1 MFIVT
6 GGAGFIGSAFVWKL
20 NMEGIQKILIVDEPD
35 PEEKWKNLTNRQ
47 FENSVHKD
55 KFLKDVM
62 EDRMPSPVSAVIHLG
77 ACTSTTERNEEYLMR
92 NNYEY
97 SRVLAEWAV
106 KKGVRFIYASSAATY
121 GDGSL
126 GFSDDDSTTL
136 QLKPLNLY
144 GFSKHQFDVWVIR
157 NQLTEKVAGIK
168 FFNVYGPNEYHKGE
182 MASVVFKA
190 YRQVKERGRVDLFKS
205 YRPEYGH
212 GEQKRDFIYVKDC
225 VEALWWFL
233 QNPQVNGIFNL
244 GTGKAQS
251 YNDLT
256 NAIFTALRLPPRMEY
271 IEMPE
276 GIRGQYQYFTEAKIE
291 KLRRAGYAQPFHSL
305 KEGIA
310 DYVLHYLEKSREEQ
324 YL

>member
-1 MFIVT
+1 MLIVT

-20 NMEGIQKILIVDEPD
+20 NREGIQKILIVDEPD

-55 KFLKDVM
+55 EFLKDVM

-97 SRVLAEWAV
+97 TRVLAEWAV
-106 KKGVRFIYASSAATY
+106 KKGIRFIYASSAATY

-157 NQLTEKVAGIK
+157 NQLTGKVAGIK

-190 YRQVKERGRVDLFKS
+190 YRQVKESGRVNLFKS
-205 YRPEYGH
+205 YRSEYGH

-256 NAIFTALRLPPRMEY
+256 NAIFTALQLPPRMEY

-276 GIRGQYQYFTEAKIE
+276 GIRGQYQYFTEARIE
-291 KLRRAGYAQPFHSL
+291 KLRRAGYARPFHSL

-310 DYVLHYLEKSREEQ
+310 DYVLHYLEKSGEEQ